1 MVAAD
6 AVVVV
11 FLAFVGVTVF
21 SVVGAP
27 GGVTI
32 VTTSVVGGF

>member
-6 AVVVV
+6 AVVVI